1 MPSAA
6 PPSPEPIQHL
16 VDQGLELIPLESSET
31 QAFVRIFLENTPPEE
46 LAKAALETLV
56 ARGLSLW
63 SLAVRRKP
71 GECAVSVTTHERE
84 DSSSY
89 TLVELVN
96 EDRPFLVDSV
106 AGALHQRH
114 HRVHLLVHP
123 VATVSR
129 ETSGEPVISSEGTKE
144 SFISVTIEPL
154 WESSEREDLKAA
166 LVQVMTDVKLSVT
179 DWRPM
184 RAKVLELVSSLDS
197 EPPPVPQ
204 ERLAECQ
211 SFLRWMENDHFTFL
225 GYRYYHLKEVEG
237 ELLFQ
242 LDPTSGLGVL
252 RHITEHS
259 KQRRNLPLPVR
270 LQQKLRHSP
279 ELLTVSKSSR
289 ISQVHRP
296 VHMDMIS
303 IRHFDSQGVLKGEH
317 RILGLFTSVAY
328 NQSVKRIPLLRSK
341 VTRTFERSGFD
352 PQSHDGKSL
361 SNILETFPRDELFQ
375 IDSENL
381 YKTAM
386 GILGLQFRERVA
398 LFTRRDD
405 LDRFISCLVFVPR
418 DRWSSDLRATLGGRL
433 AKAWEGEITAFYTHL
448 SESSFVRTL
457 FIVKTS
463 PESVPSPDLA
473 FLEDDLAHLTRSWG
487 ERLSKELDN
496 RPKLSEKRALLKTMA
511 PGFSVAYR
519 ESHSSSVALEDM
531 LIMETALESGR
542 LQLQVEETDER
553 HLSLRLFHPDRA
565 IELSSVL
572 PLLENLGVDVLET
585 EPYEVQGESRVVWIH
600 EFILRRHLEGPA
612 LDSLKD
618 SFLDLI
624 LQVFYHRME
633 NDALNRLTL
642 SAGLTARDITILQA
656 YTRYLMQSGSSFSL
670 GYTAVIL
677 ERNPDVARALV
688 KYFVTL
694 FDPDLQG
701 SRQLEVEQARTLLQ
715 EHLDSVTRLED
726 DRVLRRYVRTVEA
739 TLRTNLFQQ
748 TPQGDSHDYLSLK
761 FDGLQVPDLPE
772 PRPRYEVF
780 VYSPRVEAVHL
791 RGGPVARGGIRWSDR
806 REDFRTEILG
816 LMKAQMVKNS
826 VIVPVGAKGGF
837 IVKQPPTEGGREA
850 LLAEGIEC
858 YKTLMRG
865 LLDITDNLVEGE
877 VVPPESVVRRDD
889 DDPYL
894 VVAAD
899 KGTASFSDIANG
911 ISEDYGFWLGDAF
924 ASGGSQGYDH
934 KKMGITARGAW
945 EAVKRHFREL
955 GHDTQ
960 RQNFTVVGVG
970 DMGGDVFGNGMLQS
984 DHIELVGAFN
994 HLHIFLDPNPNPKT
1008 SVQERRRLF
1017 ELPRSS
1023 WADYDEALISRG
1035 GGVFDRSAK
1044 SIPLTEETKALLGT
1058 QEESLSPDAVIRA
1071 LLTASVDLLW
1081 FGGIGTFIKS
1091 KDESNRDAGDRA
1103 NDSLR
1108 VNATDL
1114 KARVIGE
1121 GANLGCTQKGRV
1133 EAALAGILLNTDAID
1148 NVGGVACSDREVN
1161 IKILFSHLMQ
1171 QGVIDRDAR
1180 NALLVEMTDDVARL
1194 VLLQVYQQTQALS
1207 SMTADPVDLKEQAEL
1222 IRHFERL
1229 GVLDRAIEDLPNDEE
1244 IEDRARRRLGFTR
1257 PELAI
1262 ILAYAKNILYSL
1274 LLKTDLPTVDY
1285 LEETLRTYFPRALG
1299 EKYHETL
1306 SNHRLHREIV
1316 ATEVSGEILNR
1327 LGPTAFFRLMEDNG
1341 LDAGRVARAYL
1352 AARETMGAGE
1362 IWTTVEN
1369 LDGMIP
1375 ASLQT
1380 RILRESA
1387 DILEK
1392 LTEWIVHHWHQGRLS
1407 IPVAIGRLQPGFA
1420 EISRLLEEA
1429 LPANGRRDLRRRRA
1443 EYERLGVPGELARRL
1458 SGFRYLIGAPDVIR
1472 LAEDHSF
1479 SVEVVSRLYFRV
1491 GQRFGFARLRKAAS
1505 RLRIQTR
1512 WDKEGA
1518 ELLARRLFQLQR
1530 VVTGRVLESLEG
1542 SWKGAVDRWV
1552 TANLSSVAPVD
1563 RLLSE
1568 FKKERFLDL
1577 AQLVVARYHLERLG
1591 EREDS

>member
-6 PPSPEPIQHL
+6 PPSPETIRLL
-16 VDQGLELIPLESSET
+16 VEQGLELIPLESSET
-31 QAFVRIFLENTPPEE
+31 RAFVRVFLENTPPEA
-46 LAKAALETLV
+46 LANASLETLV

-63 SLAVRRKP
+63 SLAVRREP
-71 GECAVSVTTHERE
+71 GECAVSVTTHERD

-96 EDRPFLVDSV
+96 EDRPFLVDSI

-114 HRVHLLVHP
+114 HGVHLLVHP
-123 VATVSR
+123 VAAVFR
-129 ETSGEPVISSEGTKE
+129 EASGEPILSSEGTKE

-154 WESSEREDLKAA
+154 WESSEREELKAA
-166 LVQVMTDVKLSVT
+166 LVEVMTDVKLSVN
-179 DWRPM
+179 DWRAM

-197 EPPPVPQ
+197 EPPPVPP
-204 ERLAECQ
+204 ERLEECR
-211 SFLRWMENDHFTFL
+211 SFLQWMENDHFTFL
-225 GYRYYHLKEVEG
+225 GYRYYHIKEEEG

-242 LDPTSGLGVL
+242 LDPASGLGVL
-252 RHITEHS
+252 RHISENS
-259 KQRRNLPLPVR
+259 KQRRNLPLPERMQQR
-270 LQQKLRHSP
+270 LRQSP
-279 ELLTVSKSSR
+279 RLLTVSKSSR

-303 IRHFDSQGVLKGEH
+303 VRHFDRQGALKGEH

-328 NQSVKRIPLLRSK
+328 NQSANRIPLLRSK
-341 VTRTFERSGFD
+341 VKRAFERSGFD
-352 PQSHDGKSL
+352 PQSHDGKGFT
-361 SNILETFPRDELFQ
+361 NILETFPRDELFQ
-375 IDSENL
+375 IDGDNL
-381 YKTAM
+381 FKTAM

-398 LFTRRDD
+398 LFARRDD
-405 LDRFISCLVFVPR
+405 LDRFITCLVFVPR
-418 DRWSSDLRATLGGRL
+418 DRWSSDLRANLGGRL
-433 AKAWEGEITAFYTHL
+433 AEAWEGEVTAFYTHL
-448 SESSFVRTL
+448 TESSFVRTL
-457 FIVKTS
+457 FIVKTN
-463 PESVPSPDLA
+463 PESIPSPDLSL
-473 FLEDDLAHLTRSWG
+473 LEDDLAHLTRSWT

-496 RPKLSEKRALLKTMA
+496 RPNLSGKRALLKTMA

-519 ESHSSSVALEDM
+519 ENHSSAIALEDM
-531 LIMETALESGR
+531 LMMEKALKSDR
-542 LQLQVEETDER
+542 LQLQVEETDDR
-553 HLSLRLFHPDRA
+553 HLCLRLFHPDRA
-565 IELSSVL
+565 IELSSIL
-572 PLLENLGVDVLET
+572 PLLENLGVDVLKT
-585 EPYEVQGESRVVWIH
+585 EPYEVKGESRVVWIH
-600 EFILRRHLEGPA
+600 EFLLRRHLEGPA
-612 LDSLKD
+612 LGSVRESILE
-618 SFLDLI
+618 LI
-624 LQVFYHRME
+624 LQVYYHRME

-656 YTRYLMQSGSSFSL
+656 YTRYLRQGGSSFSL

-677 ERNPDVARALV
+677 ERNPEVTRALV
-688 KYFVTL
+688 NYFEAL
-694 FDPDLQG
+694 FDPDLSG
-701 SRQLEVEQARTLLQ
+701 SRHLEVEKTKAQLH

-748 TPQGDSHDYLSLK
+748 TPQGEPHDYLSLK
-761 FDGLQVPDLPE
+761 FDGHLVPDLPD
-772 PRPRYEVF
+772 PRPRFEVF
-780 VYSPRVEAVHL
+780 VYSPRMEAVHL

-837 IVKQPPTEGGREA
+837 IVKRPPTEGGREA
-850 LLAEGIEC
+850 FLAEGVEC

-865 LLDITDNLVEGE
+865 LLDITDNLVDGD
-877 VVPPESVVRRDD
+877 VVPPESVIRRDGE
-889 DDPYL
+889 DPYL

-960 RQNFTVVGVG
+960 RQSFTVVGVG

-1017 ELPRSS
+1017 ERPRSS
-1023 WADYDEALISRG
+1023 WADYDAALISRG

-1091 KDESNRDAGDRA
+1091 KYESNRDAGDRA

-1108 VNATDL
+1108 VNAADL

-1133 EAALAGILLNTDAID
+1133 EAALGGILLNTDAID

-1171 QGVIDRDAR
+1171 QGVIDHEGR

-1194 VLLQVYQQTQALS
+1194 VLHQVYQQTQALS
-1207 SMTADPVDLKEQAEL
+1207 SMTADPVDLKEQAGL
-1222 IRHFERL
+1222 IRHFERM
-1229 GVLDRAIEDLPNDEE
+1229 GVLDRAIEDLPDDEE
-1244 IEDRARRRLGFTR
+1244 IEDRASRSLGFTR

-1274 LLKTDLPTVDY
+1274 LLKSDLPTVDY
-1285 LEETLRTYFPRALG
+1285 LEDTLRSYFPRALG
-1299 EKYHETL
+1299 ARYSETL

-1327 LGPTAFFRLMEDNG
+1327 LGPSAFFRLMEDNAI
-1341 LDAGRVARAYL
+1341 DAGRVARAYL

-1362 IWTTVEN
+1362 IWTTVEK

-1375 ASLQT
+1375 ATLQT

-1387 DILEK
+1387 DVLEK
-1392 LTEWIVHHWHQGRLS
+1392 LTEWIVHHWRQDSLS
-1407 IPVAIGRLQPGFA
+1407 IPVTIGRLQPGFG
-1420 EISRLLEEA
+1420 EIARLLEDA

-1443 EYERLGVPGELARRL
+1443 EYERLGVPTDLALRL
-1458 SGFRYLIGAPDVIR
+1458 AGFRYLVGAPDVVR
-1472 LAEDHSF
+1472 LAEDHSS

-1491 GQRFGFARLRKAAS
+1491 GQRFGFARLRKASS

-1518 ELLARRLFQLQR
+1518 ELLARRLFQQQKE
-1530 VVTGRVLESLEG
+1530 VTGRVLETLEG

-1552 TANLSSVAPVD
+1552 TANQRSVAPVD
-1563 RLLSE
+1563 RLLNE
-1568 FKKERFLDL
+1568 LKKERFLDL
-1577 AQLVVARYHLERLG
+1577 AQLVVARYYLERLS
-1591 EREDS
+1591 ERGDS